1 MLLFQLH
8 PQSTCYY
15 FNHTHRSRVIASN
28 NTYSPHALRQKLATR
43 HVLQPHNTPHMYL
56 GLKHKHFTKKTTC
69 YRPAPHPR
77 ATCQRLRPHPW
88 SMPIQSFLR
97 FFSVWVHR
105 SYDVAVYRRCA
116 ISKKSVLRNIS
127 VLYFFSWQF
136 TWCTLDVLS
145 SRRLPHCS
153 AIPLQW
159 FHSSASCKRPDEMSK
174 VSHSTSHWRIQ
185 GMGAGDPGQ
194 PLIFTPPPPCFTIW

>member
-1 MLLFQLH
+1 
-8 PQSTCYY
+8 
-15 FNHTHRSRVIASN
+15 
-28 NTYSPHALRQKLATR
+28 
-43 HVLQPHNTPHMYL
+43 
-56 GLKHKHFTKKTTC
+56 
-69 YRPAPHPR
+69 
-77 ATCQRLRPHPW
+77 
-88 SMPIQSFLR
+88 MPIQSFLR

-105 SYDVAVYRRCA
+105 RYDVAVYRRCA
-116 ISKKSVLRNIS
+116 TSKKSVSRNMS

-159 FHSSASCKRPDEMSK
+159 FHSSASCKRPDEMFK

-185 GMGAGDPGQ
+185 GRGPGTLGN
-194 PLIFTPPPPCFTIW
+194 PLFLPPLPPISGSPLPPISVSGSGTASFWLSTWLNFTIACFFQCFTIW

>member
-1 MLLFQLH
+1 
-8 PQSTCYY
+8 
-15 FNHTHRSRVIASN
+15 
-28 NTYSPHALRQKLATR
+28 
-43 HVLQPHNTPHMYL
+43 
-56 GLKHKHFTKKTTC
+56 
-69 YRPAPHPR
+69 
-77 ATCQRLRPHPW
+77 
-88 SMPIQSFLR
+88 MPIQSFLR

-159 FHSSASCKRPDEMSK
+159 FHSSASCKRPDEMFK
-174 VSHSTSHWRIQ
+174 VSHSTSHWQIQ
-185 GMGAGDPGQ
+185 GRGPGTLGN
-194 PLIFTPPPPCFTIW
+194 PLFLPPPPPISGSGSGTASFWLSTWINFTIACFFQCFTIW

>member
-1 MLLFQLH
+1 
-8 PQSTCYY
+8 
-15 FNHTHRSRVIASN
+15 
-28 NTYSPHALRQKLATR
+28 
-43 HVLQPHNTPHMYL
+43 
-56 GLKHKHFTKKTTC
+56 
-69 YRPAPHPR
+69 
-77 ATCQRLRPHPW
+77 
-88 SMPIQSFLR
+88 MPIQSFLR

-116 ISKKSVLRNIS
+116 TSKKSVLRNIG

-159 FHSSASCKRPDEMSK
+159 FHSSASCKRPDEMFK

-185 GMGAGDPGQ
+185 GRGPGTLGN
-194 PLIFTPPPPCFTIW
+194 PLFLPPPPPPQSLVFFNASRYDNLLEKNSPYFFSQWTMNTSDQSWPGCQMHLVPASCVRGFKHWLVSLAEFVGTVLWHSIRRAPL